1 MLKLEHLTLNDRAY
15 TTIKQGLI
23 SGKFA
28 PGEVL
33 VIRKL
38 AEMYGIS
45 TTPIREALQRLVAER
60 VLEIAPNRSIFVPLL
75 TASTFEELT
84 SIRVAM
90 EGVAGERATRHMTDS
105 ALVEVKA
112 LYNSMGRAVAA
123 RNGSLYLALNEAFHF
138 AIYTQANAPLLLNMV
153 RDLWVRVGPYLSL
166 LMESAAYVPRSN
178 DVHQKIVEALERR
191 DSAAVRASIE
201 EDITSAAAVLGER
214 LEEVVSASKS
224 ANVG

>member
-1 MLKLEHLTLNDRAY
+1 
-15 TTIKQGLI
+15 
-23 SGKFA
+23 
-28 PGEVL
+28 
-33 VIRKL
+33 
-38 AEMYGIS
+38 
-45 TTPIREALQRLVAER
+45 
-60 VLEIAPNRSIFVPLL
+60 
-75 TASTFEELT
+75 
-84 SIRVAM
+84 M